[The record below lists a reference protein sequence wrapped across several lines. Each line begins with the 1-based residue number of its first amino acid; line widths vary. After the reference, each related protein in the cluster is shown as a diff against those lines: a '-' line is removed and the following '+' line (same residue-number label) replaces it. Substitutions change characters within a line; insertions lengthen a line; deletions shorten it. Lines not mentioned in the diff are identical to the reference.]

1 MSKKRVALYF
11 LALSFASCALLRP
24 GEKAISNSSG
34 SHPLEVNQRDFQDSE
49 GIRAR
54 IKAELKNGGE
64 VKAVTMSMRL
74 KPSQGILLSAPL
86 GVAKALLSPDEVA
99 FYNRLD
105 RTFYQGP
112 VSVIESIIPAQ
123 LNYEHI
129 ERLILGQPLFVEA
142 IKDLKESK
150 RKTVNL
156 LTNELITNRVFSGE
170 LDKPAEGLYR
180 VGLSS
185 DNSQIIF
192 QEFEIKELDRVKITY
207 QYKDKERYT
216 PHKIR
221 LVAGS
226 RALNLEFEGVQLDKK
241 LSLPFQIP
249 SGFTTIK

>member
-1 MSKKRVALYF
+1 
-11 LALSFASCALLRP
+11 
-24 GEKAISNSSG
+24 
-34 SHPLEVNQRDFQDSE
+34 
-49 GIRAR
+49 
-54 IKAELKNGGE
+54 
-64 VKAVTMSMRL
+64 
-74 KPSQGILLSAPL
+74 
-86 GVAKALLSPDEVA
+86 LLSPDEVA

-207 QYKDKERYT
+207 QYKDKDRYT
-216 PHKIR
+216 PHRIR

-226 RALNLEFEGVQLDKK
+226 RALNLGFEGVQLDKK

-249 SGFTTIK
+249 SGFTMIK